1 MIRRVQKG
9 RHSRLYEKIQPRYDF
24 SGIVEVPYSV
34 VFEVTEQDYGNK
46 VLYEV
51 TITYIDNLNKA
62 TRAMD
67 ARNLRGIKFYSQ
79 EEAEEWIARNGK
91 FIADIQTL
99 LHVVIAIT
107 PLLLFEFGKEFFS
120 RAYDKVR
127 GYTVIRWAVYLA
139 IFTQS

>member
-91 FIADIQTL
+91 FIADYIKNFL
-99 LHVVIAIT
+99 KEELYV
-107 PLLLFEFGKEFFS
+107 FGYIDMRDLERDFPGILRKEHY
-120 RAYDKVR
+120 AYY
-127 GYTVIRWAVYLA
+127 GIL
-139 IFTQS
+139 